1 MQRKQMWECDVCGLK
16 NYNTRNLCFMRNRT
30 GCTGVNP
37 ETGLD
42 GCLSLALS
50 AEWLCE
56 ECNAMNRASKLR
68 CFNCRGTR
76 STCTHKEHYAVA
88 KAFEENPG
96 IEAHKNARFIM
107 NNLRFNTTCSI
118 LVARLSCTHS
128 LSVRECVHT
137 FRSNTKFL
145 ATKHKISMT
154 EALQLLMDNEG
165 DVVCADAMHGLC
177 LCEIGSEPVV
187 SGEFL
192 AIERDE
198 NLAPGTCAASEDFA
212 GNPEEASTSPMWQAA
227 CKEVMNS
234 HLERCNL
241 LHVLDSEIFQECD
254 AENTCDVCFQHTP
267 PHMRVVMNPCG
278 HSGVCD
284 QCASEMVARQMA
296 CHVCLSPVTGIRH
309 NVSGFCD
316 ETSSEDEC
324 VYEIHPSFSTRLH
337 MYCSLPLDVE
347 C

>member
-1 MQRKQMWECDVCGLK
+1 MQKKDMWECDVCGVK
-16 NYNTRNLCFMRNRT
+16 NYSTRSLCFMRDRT
-30 GCTGVNP
+30 GCTGANP

-88 KAFEENPG
+88 RVFEENPG

-118 LVARLSCTHS
+118 LVAQLSCTHG
-128 LSVRECVHT
+128 LPVRKCVQN
-137 FRSNTKFL
+137 FKFNTKFL
-145 ATKHKISMT
+145 ATKHGLSMT

-165 DVVCADAMHGLC
+165 DVVCADAMHALC
-177 LCEIGSEPVV
+177 SCEIGVEPLV
-187 SGEFL
+187 SGEFVPT
-192 AIERDE
+192 EREE
-198 NLAPGTCAASEDFA
+198 NPECGTCAASEDIA
-212 GNPEEASTSPMWQAA
+212 GKPEEASTSLMWQAA
-227 CKEVMNS
+227 CKEVMDS
-234 HLERCNL
+234 HQERCNL

-254 AENTCDVCFQHTP
+254 AENMCDVCFQHIP
-267 PHMRVVMNPCG
+267 PHMRVVMDPCG

-284 QCASEMVARQMA
+284 QCASEMVVRGMA
-296 CHVCLSPVTGIRH
+296 CHVCQSPVTGLRH

-316 ETSSEDEC
+316 ESTSEDEC
-324 VYEIHPSFSTRLH
+324 VYEIHPSFGTRLH